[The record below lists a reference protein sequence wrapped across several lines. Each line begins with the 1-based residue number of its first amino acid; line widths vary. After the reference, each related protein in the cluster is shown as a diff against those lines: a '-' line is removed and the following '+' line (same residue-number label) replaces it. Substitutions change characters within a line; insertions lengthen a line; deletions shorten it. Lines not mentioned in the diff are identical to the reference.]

1 MHLTTVEIHLDA
13 SAVVQLFSTSSNTN
27 ICAMPLIDDCR
38 QLLSQIAHVRI
49 AHCFREANL
58 CADFL
63 ACVGTKQDR
72 NFVLYNDPPVDL
84 RELLSSDKEGLYHN
98 RSICDHFLPL
108 NSWLMQFPIYQKNI
122 YILKMAIVQK
132 YKNKLLSH
140 NRPIRLGYRTRSRLN
155 TATKEV
161 Q

>member
-1 MHLTTVEIHLDA
+1 MHLIIVEIHLDA
-13 SAVVQLFSTSSNTN
+13 SAVVQLFSDPSNTN
-27 ICAMPLIDDCR
+27 MCVMPLIDDCR
-38 QLLSQIAHVRI
+38 QLLSQIAYVWI

-84 RELLSSDKEGLYHN
+84 WELLSSDKEGLYHN

-108 NSWLMQFPIYQKNI
+108 NSWLMQFPIYQKKYI
-122 YILKMAIVQK
+122 YI
-132 YKNKLLSH
+132 KNGNS
-140 NRPIRLGYRTRSRLN
+140 
-155 TATKEV
+155 TKV
-161 Q
+161 